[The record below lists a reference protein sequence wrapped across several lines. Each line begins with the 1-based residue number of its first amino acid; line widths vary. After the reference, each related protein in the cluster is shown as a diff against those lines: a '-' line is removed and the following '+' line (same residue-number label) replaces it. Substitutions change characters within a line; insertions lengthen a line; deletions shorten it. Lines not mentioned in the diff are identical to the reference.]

1 MSAAG
6 NEPRSSAAHAADAAE
21 ELSNTTTLDV
31 FARVGFAVLGLIHIL
46 IGAIALRIALGGYG
60 EADPAGAV
68 EILASRPVL
77 GPLMMWTCFAS
88 CLGLA
93 LWQLSEASLR
103 ARHLPRKEQISKG
116 ISSGSLSVT
125 YALFAFMFARF
136 ALGDESD
143 SGESTKDFTIAML
156 RHPLGVPFLLAVG
169 GTVIGIG
176 IYFVVKALRRQF
188 TDELDF
194 GDSKR
199 GRALRVLG
207 VAGHI
212 AKGVALFLVGLLII
226 IAGVTHRPSQST
238 GLDGSLK
245 ALPEQPFGIVALV
258 AIAVGL
264 MCYGVFAIIRA
275 RYGRM

>member
-1 MSAAG
+1 MGAG
-6 NEPRSSAAHAADAAE
+6 NDSGSSAANAADAAE

-31 FARVGFAVLGLIHIL
+31 FARVGFAVLGLIHVL
-46 IGAIALRIALGGYG
+46 IGAIAVRIALGGYG

-77 GPLMMWTCFAS
+77 GPLFMWTCFAG

-103 ARHLPRKEQISKG
+103 ARHLSRKEQISKG

-136 ALGDESD
+136 AFGDESD

-156 RHPLGVPFLLAVG
+156 QHPLGVPFLVAVG

-188 TDELDF
+188 KDELDF

-199 GRALRVLG
+199 GRLLRGLG
-207 VAGHI
+207 IVGHI

-226 IAGVTHRPSQST
+226 IAAVTHQPRQST

-245 ALPEQPFGIVALV
+245 ALPEQPFGIVALL